1 MIDRARLR
9 ALAEAATPGPW
20 EAEIRDGCLFITA
33 IDGNTSVAEVLGPP
47 THQVVAADATYI
59 AAASPDTVLALLD
72 ALDALDAAERERDG
86 ANERA
91 SQWVRIAGEHG
102 ADKDALKSERDA
114 LATDA
119 RRWRAIDG
127 YWRTAQCYFRKD
139 EKNSI
144 RAMQLHIDFD
154 HPNGRKSL
162 ASTIDAALDGAK
174 GAT

>member
-1 MIDRARLR
+1 MTNDEL
-9 ALAEAATPGPW
+9 
-20 EAEIRDGCLFITA
+20 
-33 IDGNTSVAEVLGPP
+33 
-47 THQVVAADATYI
+47 I
-59 AAASPDTVLALLD
+59 AAWRSKLPAIEPTDRDLSAFALGVEVG
-72 ALDALDAAERERDG
+72 ADALDAAERERDG

>member
-72 ALDALDAAERERDG
+72 ALDEARRERDE
-86 ANERA
+86 ARA
-91 SQWVRIAGEHG
+91 DQRRYCFLRAESNMMAPLCAVVWKRNGDRESSDWVNTINGLDLDRMV
-102 ADKDALKSERDA
+102 DA
-114 LATDA
+114 
-119 RRWRAIDG
+119 AID
-127 YWRTAQCYFRKD
+127 
-139 EKNSI
+139 
-144 RAMQLHIDFD
+144 
-154 HPNGRKSL
+154 
-162 ASTIDAALDGAK
+162 ALDGAK
-174 GAT
+174 EPT

>member
-1 MIDRARLR
+1 MDAAQRARLR
-9 ALAEAATPGPW
+9 ALAEANGNLGAL
-20 EAEIRDGCLFITA
+20 IRGVTR
-33 IDGNTSVAEVLGPP
+33 S
-47 THQVVAADATYI
+47 Q
-59 AAASPDTVLALLD
+59 VLAL
-72 ALDALDAAERERDG
+72 LDALDAAERERDEARAQRDQTALEFDVAWG
-86 ANERA
+86 A
-91 SQWVRIAGEHG
+91 
-102 ADKDALKSERDA
+102 ALKANTERDA
-114 LATDA
+114 LAADA

-162 ASTIDAALDGAK
+162 ASTIDDALDGAK